1 MVFKVILDT
10 NMAMNIAQKRMDIF
24 GQIKELLLGTV
35 EFIVLKPVL
44 EELRKL
50 ASGQSKAG
58 REASLAL
65 KMIRRC
71 KVVDIDLMK
80 GETVDRL
87 LLRFAVETGGILATG
102 DRQLIARA
110 RNANIPLIYLRQ
122 RSRLA
127 LEGFEPTYQ

>member
-1 MVFKVILDT
+1 MKVILDT
-10 NMAMNIAQKRMDIF
+10 NMAMNIAQKRVDIF
-24 GQIKELLLGTV
+24 GQVKELLLGTV
-35 EFIVLKPVL
+35 EFIVLRPVL

-50 ASGQSKAG
+50 ARGESKAG

-65 KMIRRC
+65 EMMRKC
-71 KVVDIDLMK
+71 KVVNIDRIER
-80 GETVDRL
+80 ETVDQL
-87 LLRFAVETGGILATG
+87 LLRYTIETGGILATG